1 MIEHSIGGLPLFLII
16 AAFTLPLATFKIKSK
31 VFYHVYATVVTG
43 AALVLSVINLG
54 LVMNRGT
61 MIYFFGGWPPPLG
74 IVYEVDSVGALFGV
88 LVASIMFLAVL
99 YSIWYMREFDGVE
112 WYYVLMLGLTAGS
125 VGCVYTGD
133 AFNLFVMIEVLSIA
147 AYALVT
153 FFRSK
158 PEALEAAIRYGLVGA
173 TATTMY
179 FLALVFLYG
188 SFGTVNMADLAL
200 KVRPWLVTSNP
211 EVVQYF
217 NQLSGSLFGNPVLGA
232 AVAIALSLWAF
243 TFKAAL
249 FPNHFWLPDANPEAP
264 TPVSA
269 IFAAVIDSIG
279 IYAVL
284 RFMYTIFGPNSLLAS
299 GTYVNIRGAVMTIL
313 FILGLASA
321 LVGALLL
328 AIQKD
333 VKKLLAYSTISHVG
347 FIFMGLAVGTSAV
360 SESIRLLA
368 IAAVLYH
375 VISNSIGEALL
386 FMTSGVFIMSTG
398 SRNLDVLAG
407 VGRKYPVALIGTI
420 IGILHLFGIPPLAG
434 FFSKYALF
442 MAMLDAGNVI
452 GAVALIAITGISL
465 LGYIRFMYIIWLGR
479 PRKEVELKIRG
490 EPLTAVIPIML
501 LVIAIVVLGATVQTL
516 LGWLVSVADTS
527 FSTAGVNKYI
537 GAALEMLRMLQG

>member
-1 MIEHSIGGLPLFLII
+1 MIDQTIGGLPLFLMI
-16 AAFTLPLATFKIKSK
+16 AAFILPLATFKIKSK
-31 VFYHVYATVVTG
+31 VFYHAYATGVT
-43 AALVLSVINLG
+43 AVALVLSIINL
-54 LVMNRGT
+54 LIVRRDGT
-61 MIYFFGGWPPPLG
+61 VIYFFGGWPPPLG
-74 IVYEVDSVGALFGV
+74 IVYEVDAISAFFGV

-125 VGCVYTGD
+125 IGCVYTGD
-133 AFNLFVMIEVLSIA
+133 AFNLFVMIEVLSVA
-147 AYALVT
+147 AYALVA

-200 KVRPWLVTSNP
+200 KMRPWIVTSNP
-211 EVVQYF
+211 EVVHYF

-269 IFAAVIDSIG
+269 VFAAVIDSIG

-284 RFMYTIFGPNSLLAS
+284 RFMYTIFGPDSLLAT
-299 GTYVNIRGAVMTIL
+299 GTYMNIRAPVMTIL

-333 VKKLLAYSTISHVG
+333 VKKLLAYSAISHVG
-347 FIFMGLAVGTSAV
+347 FIFMGLSVGTSAV
-360 SESIRLLA
+360 SENIRILA
-368 IAAVLYH
+368 IGAVIYH
-375 VISNSIGEALL
+375 VLSNSIGEALL
-386 FMTSGVFIMSTG
+386 FFTSGVFIMSTG

-407 VGRKYPVALIGTI
+407 LGRRYPVALVGTI
-420 IGILHLFGIPPLAG
+420 IGVLHLFGIPPLAG

-442 MAMLDAGNVI
+442 MAMLDAGNII
-452 GAVALIAITGISL
+452 GAVALVAITGISL
-465 LGYIRFMYIIWLGR
+465 LGYVRFMYIIWLGR
-479 PRKEVELKIRG
+479 PREEVSLRIKS
-490 EPLTAVIPIML
+490 EPLTAVIPIVL
-501 LVIAIVVLGATVQTL
+501 LVAASVVLGVAVQPVL
-516 LGWLVSVADTS
+516 KELIMVADTS
-527 FSTAGVNKYI
+527 FSAAGVTRYI
-537 GAALEMLRMLQG
+537 SAAVDLLRLLQG

>member
-1 MIEHSIGGLPLFLII
+1 MIEHTVGGLPLFLMI
-16 AAFTLPLATFKIKSK
+16 AAFALPLATFKIKHK
-31 VFYHVYATVVTG
+31 AFYHTYAIVVTG
-43 AALVLSVINLG
+43 IALVLSIINLN
-54 LVMNRGT
+54 LVMSRGV
-61 MIYFFGGWPPPLG
+61 IVYLFGGWPPPLG
-74 IVYEVDSVGALFGV
+74 IVYEVDSVSALFGV
-88 LVASIMFLAVL
+88 IVSSIMFLAVL
-99 YSIWYMREFDGVE
+99 YSVWYMKDFHGVE

-125 VGCVYTGD
+125 IGCVYTGD
-133 AFNLFVMIEVLSIA
+133 AFNLFVMIEVLSVA
-147 AYALVT
+147 AYALVA

-188 SFGTVNMADLAL
+188 TFGTVNMADLAL
-200 KVRPWLVTSNP
+200 KVRPWLATSNP

-217 NQLSGSLFGNPVLGA
+217 NHLSGSLFGNPVLGA

-284 RFMYTIFGPNSLLAS
+284 RFLYTIFGPDSVLAS
-299 GTYVNIRGAVMTIL
+299 STFVNIRGAVMTIL
-313 FILGLASA
+313 FILGIASA

-333 VKKLLAYSTISHVG
+333 VKKLLAYSAISHVG

-360 SESIRLLA
+360 SESIRSLA

-398 SRNLDVLAG
+398 SRSLDVLAG

-420 IGILHLFGIPPLAG
+420 IGVLHLFGVPPLAG

-442 MAMLDAGNVI
+442 TAMLDAGNVV
-452 GAVALIAITGISL
+452 GAVALIAITGVSL
-465 LGYIRFMYIIWLGR
+465 LGYVRFMYIIWLGKS
-479 PRKEVELKIRG
+479 KEQVELKIKK
-490 EPLTAVIPIML
+490 EPITAIIPIL
-501 LVIAIVVLGATVQTL
+501 ILTLSTIALGVTVQVL
-516 LGWLVSVADTS
+516 LGWLINVADFS
-527 FSTAGVNKYI
+527 FSTIGITNYI
-537 GAALEMLRMLQG
+537 SAAIQALSMLGG

>member
-16 AAFTLPLATFKIKSK
+16 AAFALPLATFKIRSK
-31 VFYHVYATVVTG
+31 VFYHIYATVVTG
-43 AALVLSVINLG
+43 IALVLSVINLN
-54 LVMNRGT
+54 LVMRRGT
-61 MIYFFGGWPPPLG
+61 MIYFFGGWPPPIG
-74 IVYEVDSVGALFGV
+74 IVYEVDPVGALFGV

-99 YSIWYMREFDGVE
+99 YSIWYMKDFDGVE

-125 VGCVYTGD
+125 IGCVYTGD
-133 AFNLFVMIEVLSIA
+133 AFNLFVMIEVLSVA
-147 AYALVT
+147 AYALVA

-188 SFGTVNMADLAL
+188 TFGTVNMADLAL
-200 KVRPWLVTSNP
+200 KVRPWLATSNP
-211 EVVQYF
+211 EVVHYF
-217 NQLSGSLFGNPVLGA
+217 NQLSGSLFGNPILGA

-269 IFAAVIDSIG
+269 VFAAVIDSIG

-284 RFMYTIFGPNSLLAS
+284 RFMYTIFGPDSILAS
-299 GTYVNIRGAVMTIL
+299 NTFVNVRSAIMTIL

-333 VKKLLAYSTISHVG
+333 VKKLLAYSAISHVG

-360 SESIRLLA
+360 SESVRTLA
-368 IAAVLYH
+368 VAAVLYH

-386 FMTSGVFIMSTG
+386 FMTSGVFIMSAG

-407 VGRKYPVALIGTI
+407 IGKRYPVALIGTV
-420 IGILHLFGIPPLAG
+420 IGVLHLFGVPPLAG

-442 MAMLDAGNVI
+442 TAMLDAGNVV
-452 GAVALIAITGISL
+452 GAVALIAITGVSL
-465 LGYIRFMYIIWLGR
+465 LGYVRFMYIIWLGKPKKVAELR
-479 PRKEVELKIRG
+479 IKKEPI
-490 EPLTAVIPIML
+490 TAVVPIVL
-501 LVIAIVVLGATVQTL
+501 LTISTIVLGVIFQLL
-516 LGWLVSVADTS
+516 LGWLINVAGSS
-527 FSTAGVNKYI
+527 FSVEGVTRYISAGI
-537 GAALEMLRMLQG
+537 EALRMLQG

>member
-16 AAFTLPLATFKIKSK
+16 AAFSLPLATFKIKSK
-31 VFYHVYATVVTG
+31 AFYHVYATVVTG
-43 AALVLSVINLG
+43 IALALSAINLG

-99 YSIWYMREFDGVE
+99 YSIWYMKDFDGVE
-112 WYYVLMLGLTAGS
+112 WYYVLMLGLAAGS
-125 VGCVYTGD
+125 IGCVYTGD

-147 AYALVT
+147 AYALVA

-200 KVRPWLVTSNP
+200 KVRPWLATSNP
-211 EVVQYF
+211 EVVHYF

-284 RFMYTIFGPNSLLAS
+284 RFMYTIFGPDSILAS
-299 GTYVNIRGAVMTIL
+299 NAFVNIRGAVMTIL

-333 VKKLLAYSTISHVG
+333 VKKLLAYSAISHVG

-360 SESIRLLA
+360 SEGIRSLA
-368 IAAVLYH
+368 VAAVLYH

-386 FMTSGVFIMSTG
+386 FMTSGVFIMSAG

-407 VGRKYPVALIGTI
+407 IGRKYPVALVGTVIGV
-420 IGILHLFGIPPLAG
+420 LHLFGVPPLAG

-442 MAMLDAGNVI
+442 TAMLDAGNVV
-452 GAVALIAITGISL
+452 GAVALVAITGVSL
-465 LGYIRFMYIIWLGR
+465 LGYVRFMYIIWLGK
-479 PRKEVELKIRG
+479 PKEVVELRIKK
-490 EPLTAVIPIML
+490 EPITAVIP
-501 LVIAIVVLGATVQTL
+501 VVLLTVSTIVLGVMAQSL
-516 LGWLVSVADTS
+516 LSWLIGVADSS
-527 FSTAGVNKYI
+527 FGTMGVTKYISTALE
-537 GAALEMLRMLQG
+537 ALSMLQG

>member
-16 AAFTLPLATFKIKSK
+16 AAFALPLATFKIRSK
-31 VFYHVYATVVTG
+31 VFYHIYATVVTG
-43 AALVLSVINLG
+43 IALVLSVINLN
-54 LVMNRGT
+54 LVMRRGT
-61 MIYFFGGWPPPLG
+61 MIYFFGGWPPPIG
-74 IVYEVDSVGALFGV
+74 IVYEVDPVGALFGV

-99 YSIWYMREFDGVE
+99 YSIWYMKDFDGVE

-125 VGCVYTGD
+125 IGCVYTGD
-133 AFNLFVMIEVLSIA
+133 AFNLFVMIEVLSVA
-147 AYALVT
+147 AYALVA

-188 SFGTVNMADLAL
+188 TFGTVNMADLAL
-200 KVRPWLVTSNP
+200 KVRPWLATSNP
-211 EVVQYF
+211 EVVHYF
-217 NQLSGSLFGNPVLGA
+217 NQLSGSLFGNPILGA

-269 IFAAVIDSIG
+269 VFAAVIDSIG

-284 RFMYTIFGPNSLLAS
+284 RFMYTIFGPDSILAS
-299 GTYVNIRGAVMTIL
+299 NTFVNVRSAIMTIL

-333 VKKLLAYSTISHVG
+333 VKKLLAYSAISHVG

-360 SESIRLLA
+360 SESVRTLA
-368 IAAVLYH
+368 VAAVLYH

-386 FMTSGVFIMSTG
+386 FMTSGVFIMSAG

-407 VGRKYPVALIGTI
+407 IGKRYPVALIGTV
-420 IGILHLFGIPPLAG
+420 IGVLHLFGVPPLAG

-442 MAMLDAGNVI
+442 TAMLDAGNVV
-452 GAVALIAITGISL
+452 GAVALIAITGVSL
-465 LGYIRFMYIIWLGR
+465 LGYVRFMYIIWLGKPKKVAELR
-479 PRKEVELKIRG
+479 IKKEPI
-490 EPLTAVIPIML
+490 TAVVPIVL
-501 LVIAIVVLGATVQTL
+501 LTISTIVLGVIFQLL
-516 LGWLVSVADTS
+516 LGWLINVAGSS
-527 FSTAGVNKYI
+527 FSVEGVTKYI
-537 GAALEMLRMLQG
+537 SAGIEALRMLQG

>member
-16 AAFTLPLATFKIKSK
+16 AAFVLPLATFKIKSK
-31 VFYHVYATVVTG
+31 AFYHTYATVVTG
-43 AALVLSVINLG
+43 IALVFSVVNLS
-54 LVMNRGT
+54 LVMSRGT

-88 LVASIMFLAVL
+88 LVSSIMFLAVL
-99 YSIWYMREFDGVE
+99 YSIWYMKDFDGVE
-112 WYYVLMLGLTAGS
+112 WYYVLMLGLAAGS
-125 VGCVYTGD
+125 IGCVYTGD

-147 AYALVT
+147 AYALVA

-200 KVRPWLVTSNP
+200 KVRPWLVTTNP
-211 EVVQYF
+211 EIVHYF

-284 RFMYTIFGPNSLLAS
+284 RFMYTIFGPDSILAS
-299 GTYVNIRGAVMTIL
+299 NIYVNVRGAVMTIL
-313 FILGLASA
+313 FILGIASA

-333 VKKLLAYSTISHVG
+333 VKKLLAYSAISHVG

-360 SESIRLLA
+360 SEGIRSLA
-368 IAAVLYH
+368 VAAVLYH

-386 FMTSGVFIMSTG
+386 FMTSGVFIMSAG

-407 VGRKYPVALIGTI
+407 IGRKYPMALTGTV
-420 IGILHLFGIPPLAG
+420 IGILHLFGVPPLAG

-442 MAMLDAGNVI
+442 TAMLDAGNVV

-465 LGYIRFMYIIWLGR
+465 LGYVRFMYIIWLGK
-479 PRKEVELKIRG
+479 PKETVELRIKK
-490 EPLTAVIPIML
+490 EPITAVIPIAL
-501 LVIAIVVLGATVQTL
+501 LIISIIVLGVIVQPL
-516 LGWLVSVADTS
+516 LSWLINVADFS
-527 FSTAGVNKYI
+527 FSTMGVTKYI
-537 GAALEMLRMLQG
+537 STALEALKMLQG